1 MSFLDAIDPKRG
13 GIGAALR
20 SNLLANEKYIQ
31 ESDVEMKAATE
42 RAKEKS
48 AKIDAEEAKLDP
60 NVLTPPKLEK
70 WTAPPQTSPLEAF
83 GSSAGVLASLGGL
96 LTRRPLTASLNA
108 AAGVLDAYKRKD
120 AAAAQTAF
128 DEWKINTEN
137 AVKLAHFELD
147 AYRAALSKI
156 DTDRA
161 GTYAEVRNLTAVFQN
176 HTANQILVT
185 QGLDGIAKY
194 ENDMRVHADKIPEQ
208 QLKILEYKTMK
219 DELDARDADKAAR
232 ANTANPMSNEEFVN
246 TTNRILSKQPA
257 PQPTGKWD
265 VYTDPEHVGPDG
277 KTVPAKQ
284 YVMHSNTAETRDL
297 AGKPYTPT
305 GAVKGA
311 GSTITE
317 ETRDLMAEQYLA
329 GDKSVFVG
337 VGRGAQGAENIAALR
352 ETIRRKAEEKG
363 MSGSDIAIKMA
374 EFSGLMAGERVLGGR
389 IAQAGMA
396 VNEAKQLIP
405 LALEASEKV
414 DRTEYPTLNKLIIA
428 YDKGTGDTNVIRMGA
443 AFNGLVNIYARAINP
458 SAVPTISDKDHVRE
472 VLELA
477 FSKGQVRAGIDQIT
491 QEMDAAARSPA
502 ATMEDFR
509 QRYASGGSIAPPSG
523 GSPPAAGVIRYDSQG
538 NRIP

>member
-42 RAKEKS
+42 RAKEKA

-194 ENDMRVHADKIPEQ
+194 ENDMRIQAGKLPEISLKLLELHTKQAGILAIDKEQADRA
-208 QLKILEYKTMK
+208 KTP
-219 DELDARDADKAAR
+219 
-232 ANTANPMSNEEFVN
+232 NPMTPEERINKMNRVLSGTPES
-246 TTNRILSKQPA
+246 TTGN
-257 PQPTGKWD
+257 TGKWEIF
-265 VYTDPEHVGPDG
+265 TDPERVGADG
-277 KTVPAKQ
+277 RTVPAKQ
-284 YVMHSNTAETRDL
+284 YRMNDKTGATTDL
-297 AGKPYTPT
+297 AGQPYTPT
-305 GAVKGA
+305 GAVKA
-311 GSTITE
+311 T
-317 ETRDLMAEQYLA
+317 
-329 GDKSVFVG
+329 
-337 VGRGAQGAENIAALR
+337 
-352 ETIRRKAEEKG
+352 
-363 MSGSDIAIKMA
+363 
-374 EFSGLMAGERVLGGR
+374 
-389 IAQAGMA
+389 
-396 VNEAKQLIP
+396 
-405 LALEASEKV
+405 
-414 DRTEYPTLNKLIIA
+414 
-428 YDKGTGDTNVIRMGA
+428 
-443 AFNGLVNIYARAINP
+443 
-458 SAVPTISDKDHVRE
+458 
-472 VLELA
+472 
-477 FSKGQVRAGIDQIT
+477 
-491 QEMDAAARSPA
+491 ARSG
-502 ATMEDFR
+502 
-509 QRYASGGSIAPPSG
+509 ASSGSIAAIRADAIQQEIAEIEAKTGRKATATEKDRAIANAYGKSLLTG
-523 GSPPAAGVIRYDSQG
+523 NAQEKLQTRVDQFDDSLDKIGETTAVLDNLVGAAGVGGKVTRLGERIG
-538 NRIP
+538 NVLGSDTTERVQFMRNIDYLQLMASRLLTDASSRPLHADAEKITEIIGGLNMGDTTANTMRSLEEVRKLYEKMQQDTLLQLKGQWRPRGERDAGEGSPSAAGGAGARSAPSATPWSSDPEVQ